1 MTCSSRLKLDPHGGD
16 EIKNDAP
23 RMNKAMHESSEA
35 LMTAP
40 EILERLNRARRFID
54 LCYDLPLDLEEISSH
69 ACFSRYHFLRLFRQ
83 AFNKTPHQYLIE
95 RRIERAKELLSANDL
110 RVTDVCFEVG
120 FQSLGSFSSL
130 FHKSV
135 GHAPIAFREKSRQT
149 QAAKRQVPGCFLVMY
164 KLESA

>member
-1 MTCSSRLKLDPHGGD
+1 MDKLVAEENQTPF
-16 EIKNDAP
+16 
-23 RMNKAMHESSEA
+23 
-35 LMTAP
+35 TAP
-40 EILERLNRARRFID
+40 EILERLIRARDFID

-83 AFNKTPHQYLIE
+83 AFNQTPHQYLVQ
-95 RRIERAKELLSANDL
+95 RRIERAKELLGGKDL

-130 FHKSV
+130 FHKS
-135 GHAPIAFREKSRQT
+135 

-164 KLESA
+164 KLESS

>member
-1 MTCSSRLKLDPHGGD
+1 
-16 EIKNDAP
+16 
-23 RMNKAMHESSEA
+23 MNKLTESDNE
-35 LMTAP
+35 LRCTAP
-40 EILERLNRARRFID
+40 EVLERLNRARKFID
-54 LCYDLPLDLEEISSH
+54 LCYDLPLDLDEISSH

-83 AFNKTPHQYLIE
+83 AFNQTPHQYLID

-135 GHAPIAFREKSRQT
+135 GHPPIAFRVKSRET

-164 KLESA
+164 KLEPTAPTG

>member
-1 MTCSSRLKLDPHGGD
+1 MSKEPVT
-16 EIKNDAP
+16 NDVRFTP
-23 RMNKAMHESSEA
+23 
-35 LMTAP
+35 P
-40 EILERLNRARRFID
+40 DVLERLQRARNFID
-54 LCYDLPLDLEEISSH
+54 VCYDLPLDLDEISSQ

-83 AFNKTPHQYLIE
+83 AFNKTPHQYLIS
-95 RRIERAKELLSANDL
+95 RRIERAKELLASEDA

-135 GHAPIAFREKSRQT
+135 GQPPITFREQSKQT

-164 KLESA
+164 GLDPA

>member
-1 MTCSSRLKLDPHGGD
+1 MTRP
-16 EIKNDAP
+16 A
-23 RMNKAMHESSEA
+23 MNEA
-35 LMTAP
+35 INETTQTSMTTP

-83 AFNKTPHQYLIE
+83 AFNKTPHQYLTE
-95 RRIERAKELLSANDL
+95 RRIERAKELLSTDEL

-135 GHAPIAFREKSRQT
+135 GRAPITFREQSRQT

>member
-1 MTCSSRLKLDPHGGD
+1 MAVHIQT
-16 EIKNDAP
+16 A
-23 RMNKAMHESSEA
+23 
-35 LMTAP
+35 TAP
-40 EILERLNRARRFID
+40 DVLERLDRARRFID
-54 LCYDLPLDLEEISSH
+54 LCYDLPLDLDEISSH

-95 RRIERAKELLSANDL
+95 RRIERAKELLSGNEL

-135 GHAPIAFREKSRQT
+135 GHPPLLFREKTRQT
-149 QAAKRQVPGCFLVMY
+149 QAAKRRVPGCFLVMY
-164 KLESA
+164 GLEPATNK